1 LKYWQALKELKEVL
15 NAISKRVALK
25 PSKFYNFEH
34 PRLLGILN
42 PKVGIHVESC
52 IFSFWVWVV
61 LSLPLP
67 SLTSFQP
74 TSFTHSSFISS
85 IFLISSI
92 WFNSIHHVYPV
103 MIHMINF
110 IHMDSSCFM
119 MSPSLA
125 IWVGIQP
132 QHTYEISPCHHFSSM
147 LKVFIYAFNHSS
159 WMV

>member
-1 LKYWQALKELKEVL
+1 MQYQKELRWNPPNFIIL
-15 NAISKRVALK
+15 NTQDSWEFLIQKWVFMLK
-25 PSKFYNFEH
+25 VVFSPFECELYFPCLCQVSLH
-34 PRLLGILN
+34 FNPLPLLILHLFASPRLRSYQ
-42 PKVGIHVESC
+42 V
-52 IFSFWVWVV
+52 
-61 LSLPLP
+61 
-67 SLTSFQP
+67 
-74 TSFTHSSFISS
+74 SS